1 MKRHRRRT
9 RVSILNLLFLFL
21 LFQAHNCL
29 FCSFVIIFLAWVRSF
44 HSIFAVLDI
53 KLDLFLAERVPF
65 ILRGSAQCPL
75 FAARKGTMPQTYA
88 PVQNSI
94 PEEDPAF
101 SSDDDSNF
109 RLHHIDRPAS
119 GSDSPRENEHG
130 EPSILAPLVRKS
142 ADFETYLDSL
152 TEDEQQLLTASKE
165 YELDD
170 LDVHGNGKAA
180 ARRRLS
186 EAKKKRKQLVKPG
199 GWRAVYYSKTWWRTL
214 VVVIIALGLLV
225 WGFLTYAASS
235 GDE

>member
-1 MKRHRRRT
+1 
-9 RVSILNLLFLFL
+9 
-21 LFQAHNCL
+21 
-29 FCSFVIIFLAWVRSF
+29 
-44 HSIFAVLDI
+44 
-53 KLDLFLAERVPF
+53 
-65 ILRGSAQCPL
+65 
-75 FAARKGTMPQTYA
+75 MPQAYA
-88 PVQNSI
+88 PVQHSI
-94 PEEDPAF
+94 PEEDLDF

-109 RLHHIDRPAS
+109 RLHRVNRPAS
-119 GSDSPRENEHG
+119 GSNSPKENDDG

-170 LDVHGNGKAA
+170 LDIYGNGKAA

-235 GDE
+235 GDDWGEYVRSASLWMHGDILTCFRTCRGRTRTSLRPREGLCKAGPPATKRRQG